1 MSARS
6 ILWTILAMFLAAAPL
21 AAVEID
27 WSVLPSHSP
36 AEPARGDT
44 VTISGEISVSDGDA
58 TNLRVIGGMDETTI
72 LDRTFALVRSGETR
86 VVSFTYSARPGSHN
100 YWMNID
106 PDDVSGDVSPTNNL
120 ARGGFRVADP
130 LSRPDLHIWW
140 SSFSVVPTR
149 FLAGDP
155 VTFHVGFGN
164 IGTADAGPFDVGIRS
179 GGVIVARQR
188 IDGMAAG
195 ANTTVDLSW
204 TAACNED
211 NALVVDCDNTVAEPN
226 EEDNTV
232 ADDRVH
238 CDSSWHQSLNFTLD
252 SLRPD
257 TSRVPL
263 EPRSGPTTVAAT
275 LRFTGSEGSVALNVR
290 VEMGIVGGAPQ
301 VFTFPVL
308 RLPDDAA
315 REVSFKTVLPAGNNR
330 VFFEV
335 DTDRRLA
342 EMNEGDNRLE
352 GVIRVTDP
360 GRAPAPAPSALTR
373 ATVAI
378 RPLNYGVA
386 ITNKAELAS
395 LPPSRLLPLKV
406 RGRLK
411 VTGVPAAAKIT
422 ASATL
427 DCGAG
432 ALPVRRSL
440 DLTPAADAEVPF
452 EFSFPMPAPGACKVK
467 VEIPVTD
474 ADAADNRDSAAVK
487 VITAKGK

>member
-1 MSARS
+1 MRVKT
-6 ILWTILAMFLAAAPL
+6 ILLTILALAAAPL
-21 AAVEID
+21 AAVEIN

-36 AEPARGDT
+36 ADPARGDV
-44 VTISGEISVSDGDA
+44 VTISGEISVSGGDA
-58 TNLRVIGGMDETTI
+58 AHLRVIGGMDETTI

-86 VVSFTYSARPGSHN
+86 AVSFTYTARPGSHN

-106 PDDVSGDVSPTNNL
+106 PDDVSGDASPTNNL
-120 ARGGFRVADP
+120 ARGGFSVADP

-149 FLAGDP
+149 FLAGES

-179 GGVIVARQR
+179 GGAVVARR
-188 IDGMAAG
+188 HFDGMAAG
-195 ANTTVDLSW
+195 GTTIVDLAW
-204 TAACNED
+204 TAACNDD
-211 NALVVDCDNTVAEPN
+211 NALVVDCDNAVAEPN

-252 SLRPD
+252 GLRPD
-257 TSRVPL
+257 TGREPL
-263 EPRSGPTTVAAT
+263 ALRAGPTTVSAT

-290 VEMGIVGGAPQ
+290 VEMGIVGGTPR

-315 REVSFKTVLPAGNNR
+315 REVSFKTVLPSGSNR

-352 GVIRVTDP
+352 GVVRVTDP
-360 GRAPAPAPSALTR
+360 SRAPAPAPGALTR
-373 ATVAI
+373 TTGVI
-378 RPLNYGVA
+378 RLLNYGVA
-386 ITNKAELAS
+386 ITNKADLAS
-395 LPPSRLLPLKV
+395 VPPSGLLPLKV
-406 RGRLK
+406 KGRLK

-422 ASATL
+422 VSATL
-427 DCGAG
+427 DSGAG
-432 ALPVRRSL
+432 TLPAKRTL
-440 DLTPAADAEVPF
+440 DLTPAADAEIPF
-452 EFSFPMPAPGACKVK
+452 EFSFPMPGPGACKVK
-467 VEIPVTD
+467 VEIPVAD
-474 ADAADNRDSAAVK
+474 ANAADNRDAVT
-487 VITAKGK
+487 VTVATAKGK

>member
-1 MSARS
+1 MRAKA
-6 ILWTILAMFLAAAPL
+6 ILWTILAMALAATPL

-27 WSVLPSHSP
+27 WSVLPGHSP

-44 VTISGEISVSDGDA
+44 VTISGQISVSRGDVA
-58 TNLRVIGGMDETTI
+58 NLRVIGGMDETTI
-72 LDRTFALVRSGETR
+72 LDRTFAALHAGETR
-86 VVSFTYSARPGSHN
+86 RVSFTYTARPGSHN

-106 PDDVSGDVSPTNNL
+106 PDNVSGDVSPTNNL

-149 FLAGDP
+149 FYAGDA
-155 VTFHVGFGN
+155 VTFHVAFGN
-164 IGTADAGPFDVGIRS
+164 IGTAAAGPFAVGIRS
-179 GGVIVARQR
+179 GGAIVARQR
-188 IDGMAAG
+188 FDGMAAG
-195 ANTTVDLSW
+195 ATTTVDLSW

-211 NALVVDCDNTVAEPN
+211 NALVVDCDNAIAEPN

-232 ADDRVH
+232 ADDRVR
-238 CDSSWHQSLNFTLD
+238 CDASWHQSLNFTLD
-252 SLRPD
+252 NIRPD
-257 TSRVPL
+257 TRRDPL
-263 EPRSGPTTVAAT
+263 TLRSGPTTVSAT
-275 LRFTGSEGSVALNVR
+275 LRFTGSEGSAALNVR
-290 VEMGIVGGAPQ
+290 VEMGLVGGIPQ
-301 VFTFPVL
+301 VYTFPVL

-315 REVSFKTVLPAGNNR
+315 REVSFKAVLPAGNNR

-342 EMNEGDNRLE
+342 EMNESDNRLE

-360 GRAPAPAPSALTR
+360 SRAPAPAPSALTR
-373 ATVAI
+373 ATGAI

-411 VTGVPAAAKIT
+411 VAGVPAAAKLT
-422 ASATL
+422 VNATL

-432 ALPVRRSL
+432 TLPVKRSL
-440 DLTPAADAEVPF
+440 ELTPAANAEIPF
-452 EFSFPMPAPGACKVK
+452 EFSFPMPGPGTCKVR

-474 ADAADNRDSAAVK
+474 ADAADNRDSAPVVVGA
-487 VITAKGK
+487 AKHK